1 MCEPATLAV
10 LVGSAATAG
19 TATVA
24 ATAATA
30 GLIGAGGVVSAGAM
44 TGLTALSAGAGL
56 VGQMQQ
62 ASAMKDSNANQARNL
77 MLSRANNANQVNLE
91 RSQASEAAGQKINAN
106 NMAQREAQATTVA
119 QAGPSGLSV
128 DNLLADIGRKG
139 ATYNQSITANLDRT
153 NLSLDNQLENVNTA
167 TSSGFNNMKTPAPVD
182 YLGTALK
189 IGTAYSKPT

>member
-30 GLIGAGGVVSAGAM
+30 GLIGSAGVVSAGAM
-44 TGLTALSAGAGL
+44 AGMTALSAGAGL
-56 VGQMQQ
+56 LGQKQM
-62 ASAMKDSNANQARNL
+62 ADSMAASNAAQARNL
-77 MLSRANNANQVNLE
+77 MQSRVQNANQVGLE
-91 RSQASEAAGQKINAN
+91 RMQSSELAGQKINEN
-106 NMAQREAQATTVA
+106 NLAARAAGATATA

-128 DNLLADIGRKG
+128 DSLLADIGRKG
-139 ATYNQSITANLDRT
+139 ATYNQSVSANLDRT
-153 NLSLDNQLENVNTA
+153 NMSLDNQLENVNTA
-167 TSSGFNNMKTPAPVD
+167 TSSGFNQLKTPAPVD